1 VTLSE
6 ALDRAA
12 AEGGRI
18 VCLVFCGAC
27 GDKRP
32 LAKVWDTSEGLFFR
46 AEWSDRKMRDELRE
60 LEADLRR
67 LAGRRV
73 PFVARGVVRLLLDRP
88 GPQDWPPRARC
99 PRHGVAEVSV
109 DDLRQAIRQAR
120 PRKAVVTIHRSP
132 RTVC

>member
-1 VTLSE
+1 VTLSQ

-32 LAKVWDTSEGLFFR
+32 VAKVWDTSEGLFFR
-46 AEWSDRKMRDELRE
+46 AEWNDRTMRDTLRE
-60 LEADLRR
+60 QEAHFRR
-67 LAGRRV
+67 LTGRRI

-88 GPQDWPPRARC
+88 GPQDWPPRAQC
-99 PRHGVAEVSV
+99 PRHGPAELPL
-109 DDLRQAIRQAR
+109 DDLRGAIGQAS

-132 RTVC
+132 PTVC